1 MELLSKKVSSIFYYY
16 NITTIS
22 SVSLC
27 SHKAAI
33 KIETVTLPKKKW
45 IQMKKSRSIMR
56 LFRYGVGDG
65 IRTHDLRDHNPT
77 L

>member
-33 KIETVTLPKKKW
+33 KIETVTLPKKK
-45 IQMKKSRSIMR
+45 
-56 LFRYGVGDG
+56 
-65 IRTHDLRDHNPT
+65 
-77 L
+77 